1 MLEILAQIVELPVLQ
16 EIRSSQAIS
25 LEVDETTEVYV
36 RRQLDLHVRHL
47 DKEGCVFN
55 HFLDL
60 VTLEDGKA
68 DRVVAAIKSALQKK
82 ELPVDRLYGLGTD
95 SAAVMTDME
104 FIVKSNGLLAL
115 ACKDASNAVRYMA
128 HFRNHLRSAATT
140 LGLNDLKVKE
150 VKDTRW
156 LSQDLAVQNLQRNL
170 PAVLAAL
177 AEEGS
182 TRKWPVAKGRCAAP
196 HSNAVQGVSESF
208 LHIKEQV
215 PVTLWGEFWRQT
227 RPHSPERSLLAD
239 TKTWTTQVDLGPLA
253 WLERIRRGHGILERP
268 REEMWARFVRDTLTD
283 KFIPGQ
289 DATVIQE
296 WNSYKQHVLV
306 GAFKDKTQAEIMQLL
321 ASEKDEWSEIYP
333 NLCLLSSVG
342 LVIPVSSVNCERDFS
357 TMNRVKTDLRNRL
370 KGEHLAADSS

>member
-1 MLEILAQIVELPVLQ
+1 
-16 EIRSSQAIS
+16 
-25 LEVDETTEVYV
+25 
-36 RRQLDLHVRHL
+36 
-47 DKEGCVFN
+47 
-55 HFLDL
+55 
-60 VTLEDGKA
+60 
-68 DRVVAAIKSALQKK
+68 
-82 ELPVDRLYGLGTD
+82 
-95 SAAVMTDME
+95 
-104 FIVKSNGLLAL
+104 
-115 ACKDASNAVRYMA
+115 MA
-128 HFRNHLRSAATT
+128 NFRNHLQELHLFFRNRSATLRSAATT

-177 AEEGS
+177 AEEVS
-182 TRKWPVAKGRCAAP
+182 TRECPVAKGLYTFCATYRFVAALYLQADVLP
-196 HSNAVQGVSESF
+196 HIAMLSKVFQRADVNF

-215 PVTLWGEFWRQT
+215 PVTLWGEFWRQA
-227 RPHSPERSLLAD
+227 RPHSPERSLLAY

-253 WLERIRRGHGILERP
+253 LLERIRRGHGILERP
-268 REEMWARFVRDTLTD
+268 REEMWARFVRDVLKPYICSLESNIERRFQHIELLGAFSVLGPKAVTSNDVTNISMLQTLTN
-283 KFIPGQ
+283 KFILGQ

-296 WNSYKQHVLV
+296 WTSYKQHVLV

-321 ASEKDEWSEIYP
+321 ASEKDEWAEIYP

-370 KGEHLAADSS
+370 KGEHLAACLRIAVNGPAPEAFPYTQALELFFRKPRRMKCSDKQCHLCAK